1 MALGP
6 FDSFSFP
13 NVYTKTLNEAPLVT
27 AAGELRVPAFIGVG
41 QENIPVKN
49 YEMIRGSSSL
59 ADNKITRENVSSQLT
74 GTNRNF
80 TVTYYPIVSGDG
92 TGTVTNDPDN
102 VTVEVDGEPVA
113 VSSVDGDTG
122 EIYLVNIPTSDA
134 VVLCTYYFN
143 RKDTLHTNEDLS
155 DQVDGTRTVF
165 RTHYTPI
172 VKGDNGGITTTN
184 TSDVTVKV
192 GVGGGIPVAVTVS
205 AVDGDSGQITLAAAP
220 GIGDKVFVTYYSN
233 EYPETSDIL
242 PSPYVTAIDKVGYAP
257 GTSDF
262 VKNTDFVLDT
272 TGNFH
277 TINWGHSFKIASG
290 QHTIASEYFDDTQI
304 TGTLYDNRV
313 WRRAT
318 TGTVDGTN
326 ATFTLEATPVAGT
339 GRGITTDDPDLVTA
353 YYGTSPTDATT
364 VDVIQLNGVAKTA
377 LLASAPPVGTKVY
390 VTQYTNLLP
399 DDTFTLTNTLAGA
412 ADIGTYTMEAVNAGT
427 CMDVT
432 WSTADTTVADPDFAS
447 ENVTY
452 PNGTGPDNRDTQV
465 SPGYAVSETVFLTF
479 ADATTYTV
487 SSSNANG
494 SGSAGDN
501 TGYLNQTYID
511 TKTGFRVTINKGA
524 LVDYQTGDKIGYKVS
539 STFVTGTTPT
549 RAIPGLRTKV
559 ANTTDIGSGDTATI
573 NTYNKSGSEP
583 NIGDFYYI
591 SYTET
596 KQFDDNGLTTAKLY
610 TQEKDVFA
618 DTGPL
623 TINNKIGLAA
633 HLAFLNGATAIA
645 LLQIQKASGSDD
657 APDSRYIAG
666 IDYFNEPMK
675 NNIRPV
681 LMEPVTTSDAVIS
694 YLKTSNTIQSG
705 IRYANERYSY
715 FGFANNTTP
724 TTAQAI
730 ARALNSERMIAVYPD
745 GAITTITDEL
755 GTTVEYLVD
764 GSIMAAAIVGRDV
777 SPAFDVSEP
786 LTRKPIVGLTRLY
799 RRMDSVTAAQTANAG
814 ITLFE
819 DLASGMEIKFA
830 LTTDVSSVL
839 TRTPSI
845 IRTKDSIQTGAR
857 SALAPYIGKKLLT
870 QRLTEIEQ
878 TLTSYLSALQQAQI
892 ITAFTGVKAK
902 VDPNDPTIVNVEAFY
917 SPVFPLLWIVITF
930 NLRSS
935 I

>member
-1 MALGP
+1 MGLGP

-27 AAGELRVPAFIGVG
+27 AAGELRIPAFIGVG
-41 QENIPVKN
+41 QEDIPIEN

-92 TGTVTNDPDN
+92 TGTVTDDPDN

-143 RKDTLHTNEDLS
+143 RQDTLHTDEDLS
-155 DQVDGTRTVF
+155 DQVDGTRTIF

-172 VKGDNGGITTTN
+172 VKGDNGGITTTS

-192 GVGGGIPVAVTVS
+192 GTGGGIPVAVTVS

-220 GIGDKVFVTYYSN
+220 GVGDEVFVTYYSN
-233 EYPETSDIL
+233 EYPDTSDIL

-257 GTSDF
+257 RTSDF
-262 VKNTDFVLDT
+262 VENTDFVLDT

-290 QHTIASEYFDDTQI
+290 QHTVATEYFDDTQI
-304 TGTLYDNRV
+304 TGTLFDNRV
-313 WRRAT
+313 FRRDT
-318 TGTVDGTN
+318 TGTIDGTN

-339 GRGITTDDPDLVTA
+339 GRSIPTDDPDLVTA
-353 YYGTSPTDATT
+353 YYGTSPTDATV
-364 VDVIQLNGVAKTA
+364 VDVIQLNASAKTM
-377 LLASAPPVGTKVY
+377 LLASAPPVGTTVY

-412 ADIGTYTMEAVNAGT
+412 AGVGTYTMAATNAGT

-432 WSTADTTVADPDFAS
+432 WSTGDTTVADPDFSS

-452 PNGTGPDNRDTQV
+452 PAGTGPDNRDTQV
-465 SPGYAVSETVFLTF
+465 APGYAVAETVSLTF

-487 SSSNANG
+487 SSSNASG

-501 TGYLNQTYID
+501 TGYLNQTYVD
-511 TKTGFRVTINKGA
+511 TKTGFRVTVNEGD
-524 LVDYQTGDKIGYKVS
+524 LVEYQTGDVIAYTVS
-539 STFVTGTTPT
+539 PTFVTGTVPT
-549 RAIPGLRTKV
+549 RATPGLKTRV

-583 NIGDFYYI
+583 DIGDFYYV

-596 KQFDDNGLTTAKLY
+596 KQFDDDGLTKAKVY
-610 TQEKDVFA
+610 TQEKDVFT

-623 TINNKIGLAA
+623 SINNKIGLAA
-633 HLAFLNGATAIA
+633 HLAFLNGASAIA
-645 LLQIQKASGSDD
+645 LLQIQKTSGSDD

-666 IDYFNEPMK
+666 IDYFNEPMEG
-675 NNIRPV
+675 NVRPV
-681 LMEPVTTSDAVIS
+681 LMQPVTTSSSVIT

-715 FGFANNTTP
+715 FGFANNTSP
-724 TTAQAI
+724 TAAQTI
-730 ARALNSERMIAVYPD
+730 ARALHSERMVAVYPD

-764 GSIMAAAIVGRDV
+764 GSVMAAAIAGRDV
-777 SPAFDVSEP
+777 SPAFDIAEP
-786 LTRKPIVGLTRLY
+786 MTNKPIVGFTRLY
-799 RRMDSVTAAQTANAG
+799 RRMDSVTSAQTANSG

-819 DLASGMEIKFA
+819 ELAAGMQIKFA

-845 IRTKDSIQTGAR
+845 IRTKDSVQRGAR
-857 SALAPYIGKKLLT
+857 AALAPYIGKKLLT
-870 QRLTEIEQ
+870 QRLAEIEQ

-892 ITAFTGVKAK
+892 ITGFTGVKAE
-902 VDPNDPTIVNVEAFY
+902 VDANDPTIVNVEAFY

-935 I
+935 V